1 MLYCILVVLL
11 VNDLPRRLSYLVC
24 FGDVVSYVE
33 EESRRVNEER
43 MRRVRRM
50 QVGDVRDSD
59 VRTM

>member
-1 MLYCILVVLL
+1 MVLL